1 MDRELTYQ
9 MPFERLVELGR
20 SAGRKVFAK
29 LRAAFLL
36 LIGLFCVAM
45 ALLTS
50 FNEPIQKWQASVG
63 LPEPSAYIAVLV
75 AFAAAILE
83 LRRFRLRQIR
93 SRADYDSAVRMREDD
108 GGLRFATDQVEY
120 YLKWQG
126 IGQMLMERDGVAVS
140 HGNLF
145 FLIPNDAFS
154 ALAERDAFVRDVFGR
169 LGAEAQAR
177 SEKHMRPILD
187 ASPGRA

>member
-36 LIGLFCVAM
+36 LIGLFCVAI
-45 ALLTS
+45 ALLNS
-50 FNEPIQKWQASVG
+50 FSEPIQKWQASVG
-63 LPEPSAYIAVLV
+63 LPEPSAYIAVV
-75 AFAAAILE
+75 IAFAAAILE

-93 SRADYDSAVRMREDD
+93 SRADYDSAVRMRQDD

-177 SEKHMRPILD
+177 SEKHMRPIVY
-187 ASPGRA
+187 AFPGTA